1 MKNSS
6 SREKISWTYVGRG
19 LRRRWYLF
27 AFYIALALGGAYLYL
42 EFTDKL
48 YNLTAVLLVEEPVS
62 PTAGTAA
69 PSRVNDEK
77 NLLTS
82 FQRIRTAL
90 EGLHFQVS
98 YFSTHLLLPREEYD
112 DLPFRVVLDSTQQQA
127 VGVRVYVK
135 LIDEQLYRLKVHGRN
150 VPLFDLRTD
159 RQVTIIPE
167 IAVDKVLRVG
177 RPYRD
182 PHLSFQIEFL
192 KKPGQ
197 FDPEGRF
204 FVVNSL
210 VGQVAQY
217 QRRLRVRPLGEDSRT
232 LELSIKGTLP
242 EKEAAFLNELLRVH
256 LREDQERQ
264 HQQHRSVIAW
274 IDNQLGLG
282 GGVPPRD
289 QEPVPAEAL
298 PQPLPGKGLQGA
310 LLNERERVN
319 NRVQL
324 YEGLLQS
331 LRHENEMIALPITL
345 PDTALQQRLARY
357 NDLLRQR
364 EELQLGQAPAGQVS
378 KVNAQIQKMRVG
390 LVEYTGGLTN
400 RARQRTL
407 LLDRSIAKAAL
418 PQNALPAMPLPEV
431 RRQLKLDDQMY
442 RNIHD
447 YLLTRRAEAEIAL
460 AADRSNKVVVD
471 EARPNGL
478 SAVYPDPAQV
488 YAAAALLGLLLPLGL
503 LTVRHFMRNRI
514 INQTD
519 IQLNTPIP
527 TLGVVG
533 YNDKA
538 GNYLVAYSSKSALAE
553 SFRSLRVN
561 LQYLF
566 LDTGKKVIGITSSG
580 QGEGKTFCASNLSV
594 VMAQS
599 GKKTLLIDA
608 DLRKP
613 RIAARFDVDNAAGL
627 ASYLTGA
634 HKADDIIQA
643 TATENLHIIP
653 SGPLPTSPLNLLGT
667 PRMEAL
673 LDKVRQEYDYVIL
686 DTPPLGLVSDFL
698 MLLKY
703 TDFNIYIVRHR
714 LTERAGLNKINE
726 LYNSNRLRNVGI
738 LINGARAMSAY
749 GYSDKTYKYGYGD

>member
-6 SREKISWTYVGRG
+6 SREKMGWTYVLKN

-27 AFYIALALGGAYLYL
+27 ALALAFALAGACLYL
-42 EFTDKL
+42 QFTPRV
-48 YNLTAVLLVEEPVS
+48 YNLTATLLVDEPLL
-62 PTAGTAA
+62 AGPGSDAA
-69 PSRVNDEK
+69 PARLEDEK

-82 FQRIRTAL
+82 FRRIRTAV

-98 YFSTHLLLPREEYD
+98 YFHTYWLLPREEYG
-112 DLPFRVVLDSTQQQA
+112 DLPFRVMLDSTQGQA
-127 VGVRVYVK
+127 VGVPVYVK
-135 LIDEQLYRLKVHGRN
+135 LIDEQLYRLKVHGTN
-150 VPLFDLRTD
+150 VPVFDLRTD
-159 RQVTIIPE
+159 KQVAVIPLV
-167 IAVDKVLRVG
+167 AVDKVLRVG

-182 PHLSFQIEFL
+182 PHLGFQVEFL

-204 FVVNSL
+204 FVINSMAD
-210 VGQVAQY
+210 QANQY
-217 QRRLRVRPLGEDSRT
+217 QRRLRVRPLGEGSRT
-232 LELSIKGTLP
+232 LQLSIRGTLP
-242 EKEAAFLNELLRVH
+242 DKEAAFLNGLLRVH

-264 HQQHRSVIAW
+264 HQQHRDVIAW
-274 IDNQLGLG
+274 IDRQLGLDG
-282 GGVPPRD
+282 GPAVEAP
-289 QEPVPAEAL
+289 QPVADEAL
-298 PQPLPGKGLQGA
+298 PQPRAGEGLRDA
-310 LLNERERVN
+310 LLAERERAR

-331 LRHENEMIALPITL
+331 LGRENEMIALPVTP
-345 PDTALQQRLARY
+345 PDTALQQRLDRY
-357 NDLLRQR
+357 NDLLRER
-364 EELQLGQAPAGQVS
+364 EELQLGNAPAGRIS
-378 KVNAQIQKMRVG
+378 KVNAQIQKTRVG
-390 LVEYTGGLTN
+390 LVEYAGSLTN

-407 LLDRSIAKAAL
+407 LLDRSIAKATA
-418 PQNALPAMPLPEV
+418 PPYATSLPEV
-431 RRQLKLDDQMY
+431 RRHLRLDDKTY
-442 RNIHD
+442 RSIYD
-447 YLLTRRAEAEIAL
+447 YLLTRRAEAGMAL
-460 AADRSNKVVVD
+460 ATGRTGRRVVD
-471 EARPNGL
+471 EARPDGQPP
-478 SAVYPDPAQV
+478 VYPDAPLV
-488 YAAAALLGLLLPLGL
+488 YAVAALLGLLLPLGL
-503 LTVRHFMRNRI
+503 LTLRHFMRNRI

-519 IQLNTPIP
+519 IQLNTAIP

-533 YNDKA
+533 YNEKA

-599 GKKTLLIDA
+599 GKKTLLIDT

-613 RIAARFDVDNAAGL
+613 RIAARFDIDNAAGL

-643 TATENLHIIP
+643 TDTENLYIIP
-653 SGPLPTSPLNLLGT
+653 SGPLPASPLNLLGT

-673 LDKVRQEYDYVIL
+673 LEKVRQEYDYVIL

-698 MLLKY
+698 VLLKH

-738 LINGARAMSAY
+738 LINGARALSAY

>member
-6 SREKISWTYVGRG
+6 SREKIGWANVRRN
-19 LRRRWYLF
+19 LRRRWYWFIL
-27 AFYIALALGGAYLYL
+27 AVALSLAGAYLYL
-42 EFTDKL
+42 QFTPKV
-48 YNLTAVLLVEEPVS
+48 YNLTATLLVEEPVS
-62 PTAGTAA
+62 ISTGA
-69 PSRVNDEK
+69 PGLVDDEK

-82 FQRIRTAL
+82 FRRIRTAL
-90 EGLHFQVS
+90 EGLQFQIS
-98 YFSTHLLLPREEYD
+98 YFNTHLLLPREEYS
-112 DLPFRVVLDSTQQQA
+112 DLPFRVVLDSTQQQT
-127 VGVRVYVK
+127 VGLRVYVK
-135 LIDEQLYRLKVHGRN
+135 MIDEQLYRLKAHGRN

-159 RQVTIIPE
+159 RQVAVIPE
-167 IAVDKVLRVG
+167 VAVDKVLRVG

-182 PHLSFQIEFL
+182 PQLGFQIDFL

-210 VGQVAQY
+210 AGRAAEY
-217 QRRLRVRPLGEDSRT
+217 QRRLRVRPLGEGSRT
-232 LELSIKGTLP
+232 LEISIRGTLP
-242 EKEAAFLNELLRVH
+242 DKEAAFLNELLRVH

-264 HQQHRSVIAW
+264 NQQHRDVIAW
-274 IDNQLGLG
+274 IDRQLGLDG
-282 GGVPPRD
+282 GQASPKDRD
-289 QEPVPAEAL
+289 PVLAEAL
-298 PQPLPGKGLQGA
+298 PQPLPGEGLPGA
-310 LLNERERVN
+310 LLAERERVN
-319 NRVQL
+319 NRVLL

-331 LRHENEMIALPITL
+331 LKRENEMIALPVTL
-345 PDTALQQRLARY
+345 PDTALQHRLARY

-364 EELQLGQAPAGQVS
+364 EDLQLSKAPAGQVS
-378 KVNAQIQKMRVG
+378 KVNAQIQKTRVG
-390 LVEYTGGLTN
+390 LVEYTGSLSN

-407 LLDRSIAKAAL
+407 LLDRSIAKVSL
-418 PQNALPAMPLPEV
+418 PQNALPTTPLPEV
-431 RRQLKLDDQMY
+431 RRKLKLDDQVY
-442 RNIHD
+442 RNVHD
-447 YLLTRRAEAEIAL
+447 YLLTRRAEAGMAL
-460 AADRSNKVVVD
+460 ATGRTNKVIVD
-471 EARPNGL
+471 EARPVDL
-478 SAVYPDPAQV
+478 RPVYPDAPLV
-488 YAAAALLGLLLPLGL
+488 YAVAALLGLFLPLSL
-503 LTVRHFMRNRI
+503 LTIRHFMRNRI

-519 IQLNTPIP
+519 IQLNTAIP

-538 GNYLVAYSSKSALAE
+538 SNYLVAYSSKSALAE

-566 LDTGKKVIGITSSG
+566 LDSGKKVIGITSSG

-634 HKADDIIQA
+634 HKADDIIQV

-653 SGPLPTSPLNLLGT
+653 SGPLPASPLNLLGT

-673 LDKVRQEYDYVIL
+673 IEKVRQEYDYIIL

-698 MLLKY
+698 VLLKY
-703 TDFNIYIVRHR
+703 TDFNMYIVRHR

-738 LINGARAMSAY
+738 LINGARALSAY

>member
-6 SREKISWTYVGRG
+6 SREKIGWTYLGRN

-27 AFYIALALGGAYLYL
+27 ALALAVALAGAYLYL
-42 EFTDKL
+42 QVTPKV
-48 YNLTAVLLVEEPVS
+48 YNLTATLLTEEPL
-62 PTAGTAA
+62 PAAPGTA
-69 PSRVNDEK
+69 PGRVDDEK

-82 FQRIRTAL
+82 FRRIRAAV
-90 EGLHFQVS
+90 EERDFRVS
-98 YFSTHLLLPREEYD
+98 YFGTHLLLPREEYG

-135 LIDEQLYRLKVHGRN
+135 LIDEQLYRLKVHGKN
-150 VPLFDLRTD
+150 VPLFDLPTD
-159 RQVTIIPE
+159 RQVAVIPE

-182 PHLSFQIEFL
+182 PYLGFQIQFL

-210 VGQVAQY
+210 ADRAAEY
-217 QRRLRVRPLGEDSRT
+217 QRRLRVRPLGEGART

-242 EKEAAFLNELLRVH
+242 EKEAAFLNKLLRVH
-256 LREDQERQ
+256 IREDQERQ
-264 HQQHRSVIAW
+264 HQQHRDVIAW
-274 IDNQLGLG
+274 IDRQLGLDG
-282 GGVPPRD
+282 GTASEEP
-289 QEPVPAEAL
+289 EPVPAEAL
-298 PQPLPGKGLQGA
+298 PQPLSGEA
-310 LLNERERVN
+310 LRGDLLAERERMN

-331 LRHENEMIALPITL
+331 LKRENETIALPVTL
-345 PDTALQQRLARY
+345 PDSALQSRLARY

-364 EELQLGQAPAGQVS
+364 SALQSGEAPAGQVS
-378 KVNAQIQKMRVG
+378 KVNAQLQKMRVG
-390 LVEYTGGLTN
+390 LVEYTGTLSN
-400 RARQRTL
+400 RARKWTL
-407 LLDRSIAKAAL
+407 ILDRSIAKRAL
-418 PQNALPAMPLPEV
+418 QNALPATPLPEV
-431 RRQLKLDDQMY
+431 RRQLKLDDGVY

-447 YLLTRRAEAEIAL
+447 YLLTRRAEAGMAL
-460 AADRSNKVVVD
+460 ATGRSGKVIVD
-471 EARPNGL
+471 EARPDGL
-478 SAVYPDPAQV
+478 PPVYPDAPLV
-488 YAAAALLGLLLPLGL
+488 YTVAALLGLLLPLGL
-503 LTVRHFMRNRI
+503 LTIRHFMRNRI

-519 IQLNTPIP
+519 IQLNTAIP

-653 SGPLPTSPLNLLGT
+653 SGPLPASPLNLLGT

-673 LDKVRQEYDYVIL
+673 LEKARQEYDYVIL

-698 MLLKY
+698 VLLKY
-703 TDFNIYIVRHR
+703 TDYNIYIVRHR
-714 LTERAGLNKINE
+714 LTERAGLSKINE
-726 LYNSNRLRNVGI
+726 LYNSNRLRDVGI
-738 LINGARAMSAY
+738 LINGARALSAY

>member
-1 MKNSS
+1 MKNYS
-6 SREKISWTYVGRG
+6 SREKIGWTYLGRN

-27 AFYIALALGGAYLYL
+27 VIALTFALAGAYLYL
-42 EFTDKL
+42 QVTPKV
-48 YNLTAVLLVEEPVS
+48 YNLTATLLTEEPL
-62 PTAGTAA
+62 PAA
-69 PSRVNDEK
+69 PGSRAALSPLDDEK

-82 FQRIRTAL
+82 FRRIRTAVEKL
-90 EGLHFQVS
+90 DFRVS
-98 YFSTHLLLPREEYD
+98 YFGTHLLLPREEYG
-112 DLPFRVVLDSTQQQA
+112 DLPFRVVLDSTQRQA
-127 VGVRVYVK
+127 AGVRVYVK

-150 VPLFDLRTD
+150 VPLLDLRTD
-159 RQVTIIPE
+159 RQVAVIPE

-182 PHLSFQIEFL
+182 PYLGFQVQFL

-204 FVVNSL
+204 FVVNRL
-210 VGQVAQY
+210 ADRATQY
-217 QRRLRVRPLGEDSRT
+217 QRRLRVRPLGEGART

-242 EKEAAFLNELLRVH
+242 DKEAAFLNELLRVH
-256 LREDQERQ
+256 IREDQERQ
-264 HQQHRSVIAW
+264 HGQHRNVIAW
-274 IDNQLGLG
+274 IDRQLGLDG
-282 GGVPPRD
+282 GMPPGEP
-289 QEPVPAEAL
+289 EPVPGEGL
-298 PQPLPGKGLQGA
+298 TQSLPGEGLRGD
-310 LLNERERVN
+310 LLAQRERVQ

-331 LRHENEMIALPITL
+331 LKRENETIALPVTL
-345 PDTALQQRLARY
+345 PDTALQQRLVRY
-357 NDLLRQR
+357 NNLLHQR
-364 EELQLGQAPAGQVS
+364 EELQSGRAPTGQIS
-378 KVNAQIQKMRVG
+378 KVNAQIQKTRVG
-390 LVEYTGGLTN
+390 LVEYATGLLT

-407 LLDRSIAKAAL
+407 ILDRGIAKTTL
-418 PQNALPAMPLPEV
+418 PQNALPATPLPEV
-431 RRQLKLDDQMY
+431 RRQLKLDDRVY

-447 YLLTRRAEAEIAL
+447 YLLTRRAEAGMAL
-460 AADRSNKVVVD
+460 ATGRSGKVIVD
-471 EARPNGL
+471 EARADGL
-478 SAVYPDPAQV
+478 PPVYPDAPLV
-488 YAAAALLGLLLPLGL
+488 YTVAALLGLFLPLGL
-503 LTVRHFMRNRI
+503 LTIRHFMRNRI

-519 IQLNTPIP
+519 IQLNTAIP

-627 ASYLTGA
+627 ASYLSGA

-653 SGPLPTSPLNLLGT
+653 SGPLPASPLNLLGT
-667 PRMEAL
+667 PRMEVL
-673 LDKVRQEYDYVIL
+673 LDRVRQEYDYIIL

-698 MLLKY
+698 VLMKH
-703 TDFNIYIVRHR
+703 TDFNIYIVRHKH
-714 LTERAGLNKINE
+714 TERAGLQ
-726 LYNSNRLRNVGI
+726 
-738 LINGARAMSAY
+738 
-749 GYSDKTYKYGYGD
+749 

>member
-6 SREKISWTYVGRG
+6 SREKMGWTYVLRN

-27 AFYIALALGGAYLYL
+27 ALALAFAVAGAYLYL
-42 EFTDKL
+42 QFTPRV
-48 YNLTAVLLVEEPVS
+48 YNLTATLLVDGPGPAVPGS
-62 PTAGTAA
+62 DAPPAGLE
-69 PSRVNDEK
+69 DEK
-77 NLLTS
+77 NLLSS
-82 FQRIRTAL
+82 FRRIRTAV

-98 YFSTHLLLPREEYD
+98 YFHTYWFLPREEYG
-112 DLPFRVVLDSTQQQA
+112 DLPFRVVLDSTQGQA
-127 VGVRVYVK
+127 VGVPVYVK
-135 LIDEQLYRLKVHGRN
+135 LIDEQLYRLKVHGEN
-150 VPLFDLRTD
+150 VPVFDLRTD
-159 RQVTIIPE
+159 RQVAVIPL

-182 PHLSFQIEFL
+182 PHLGFRIEFL

-197 FDPEGRF
+197 FDAEGRF
-204 FVVNSL
+204 FVINSL
-210 VGQVAQY
+210 ADQAGQY
-217 QRRLRVRPLGEDSRT
+217 QRRLRVHPLGEGSRT
-232 LELSIKGTLP
+232 LRLSIRGTLP
-242 EKEAAFLNELLRVH
+242 DKEAAFLNGLLRVH
-256 LREDQERQ
+256 LREGQERQ
-264 HQQHRSVIAW
+264 HRQHRDVIAW
-274 IDNQLGLG
+274 IDRQLGLDG
-282 GGVPPRD
+282 GDAAEAP
-289 QEPVPAEAL
+289 EPVPAEAL
-298 PQPLPGKGLQGA
+298 PQPRPGEGLRDA
-310 LLNERERVN
+310 LLAERERAR

-331 LRHENEMIALPITL
+331 LGRENEMIALPVSP
-345 PDTALQQRLARY
+345 PDTALQQRLGRY
-357 NDLLRQR
+357 NDLLRER
-364 EELQLGQAPAGQVS
+364 EQLQLDNAPAGRIS
-378 KVNAQIQKMRVG
+378 KVNAQIQKTRVG
-390 LVEYTGGLTN
+390 LVEYAGSLAN

-407 LLDRSIAKAAL
+407 LLDRSIAKAT
-418 PQNALPAMPLPEV
+418 PSPPATPLPEV
-431 RRQLKLDDQMY
+431 RRQLKLDDKMY
-442 RNIHD
+442 RSIHD
-447 YLLTRRAEAEIAL
+447 YLLTRRAEAGMAL
-460 AADRSNKVVVD
+460 ATGRTGSMIVD
-471 EARPNGL
+471 EARPDGQKP
-478 SAVYPDPAQV
+478 VYPDAPLV
-488 YAAAALLGLLLPLGL
+488 YTVAALLGLLLPLGL
-503 LTVRHFMRNRI
+503 LTLRHFMRNRI

-519 IQLNTPIP
+519 IQLNTAIP

-533 YNDKA
+533 YNEKA

-613 RIAARFDVDNAAGL
+613 RIAARFDIDNAAGL

-643 TATENLHIIP
+643 TATENLYIIP
-653 SGPLPTSPLNLLGT
+653 SGPLPASPLNLLGT

-673 LDKVRQEYDYVIL
+673 LEKVRQEYDYVIL

-698 MLLKY
+698 VLLKY
-703 TDFNIYIVRHR
+703 TDFNMYIVRHR

-738 LINGARAMSAY
+738 LINGARALSAY